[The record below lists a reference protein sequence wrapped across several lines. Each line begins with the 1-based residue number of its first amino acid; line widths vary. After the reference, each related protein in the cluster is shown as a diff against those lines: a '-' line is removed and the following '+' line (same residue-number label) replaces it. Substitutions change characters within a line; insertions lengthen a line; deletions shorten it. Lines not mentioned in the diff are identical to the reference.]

1 MKLSNYWE
9 LPTTHGEDA
18 SQMTNGHFPP
28 IAPFDRSFGDAWRRI
43 VPLVSELRNSQA
55 SSVYQQGSV
64 DSATMAASRFIS
76 LMPDNILELKRL
88 IDFDVELDESV
99 EFVFQ
104 GRQRV
109 RVNLML
115 NAMQTSEE
123 AFVVYKKNG
132 RLTQRNGYMTEVMQ
146 ILKSVL

>member
-9 LPTTHGEDA
+9 VPTTHVEDA
-18 SQMTNGHFPP
+18 SQMTNGRFPSIEP
-28 IAPFDRSFGDAWRRI
+28 LDRSFGDAWRRI
-43 VPLVSELRNSQA
+43 VPLVSELRNSQT

-64 DSATMAASRFIS
+64 DSATMAVSRFIS

-115 NAMQTSEE
+115 NAMHTSEE
-123 AFVVYKKNG
+123 AFIVYQKNG

>member
-9 LPTTHGEDA
+9 VPATHGDDA
-18 SQMTNGHFPP
+18 SQMSNSRLPSIEP
-28 IAPFDRSFGDAWRRI
+28 LYRSLDDTWRRI
-43 VPLVSELRNSQA
+43 VPIVSELRNSQT
-55 SSVYQQGSV
+55 SSIYQQGSV

-88 IDFDVELDESV
+88 VDFDVELDESV

-115 NAMQTSEE
+115 NATQTSEE
-123 AFVVYKKNG
+123 AFIVYQRDG
-132 RLTQRNGYMTEVMQ
+132 RLTQKNGYMAEVME